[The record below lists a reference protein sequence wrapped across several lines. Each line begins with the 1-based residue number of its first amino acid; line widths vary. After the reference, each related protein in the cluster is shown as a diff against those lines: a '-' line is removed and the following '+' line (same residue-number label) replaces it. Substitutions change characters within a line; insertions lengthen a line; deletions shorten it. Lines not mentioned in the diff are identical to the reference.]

1 MAKVEQEVT
10 IASANYNNG
19 AYLAD
24 YFDSILNSTTLP
36 YQCIICDDGSTD
48 NSKDIIDQYAS
59 KHDWIKPIYLPKN
72 QGVAHATNAA
82 LNEVTTKYV
91 LRIDP
96 DDKLLPTRLA
106 KQLEYMRSN
115 DAIDVLGGNCIYFDS
130 ASKKELHRS
139 KFPSSAEGI
148 TKLFHIGENGI
159 LNGTVMAK
167 SSVFKKFQYQQ
178 EMVWAEDYDIFAR
191 MLHHGI
197 NFAGQG
203 EPLTLVRIHR
213 SSATSNLSFDTLK
226 KAHDLSRSLFNNPQS
241 EKDLK
246 KNYHH
251 LLHMAD
257 SNNLLNTSPSF

>member
-1 MAKVEQEVT
+1 
-10 IASANYNNG
+10 
-19 AYLAD
+19 
-24 YFDSILNSTTLP
+24 
-36 YQCIICDDGSTD
+36 
-48 NSKDIIDQYAS
+48 
-59 KHDWIKPIYLPKN
+59 
-72 QGVAHATNAA
+72 
-82 LNEVTTKYV
+82 
-91 LRIDP
+91 
-96 DDKLLPTRLA
+96 
-106 KQLEYMRSN
+106 
-115 DAIDVLGGNCIYFDS
+115 
-130 ASKKELHRS
+130 
-139 KFPSSAEGI
+139 
-148 TKLFHIGENGI
+148 
-159 LNGTVMAK
+159 MAK

-251 LLHMAD
+251 LLHYRRYMISVNPVSRLYDLAMSIYYRPD
-257 SNNLLNTSPSF
+257 KLLKRFF